1 MRAVLAPPHLGISSI
16 QGGEHCWGGEEEEE
30 EKSDLI
36 KGPKRGGEE
45 KEDRDRIKNLKRGG
59 EEGDMIKDPK
69 RDLDLAKTPW
79 FST

>member
-1 MRAVLAPPHLGISSI
+1 
-16 QGGEHCWGGEEEEE
+16 
-30 EKSDLI
+30 LI

-69 RDLDLAKTPW
+69 RDLDLAKTP
-79 FST
+79 